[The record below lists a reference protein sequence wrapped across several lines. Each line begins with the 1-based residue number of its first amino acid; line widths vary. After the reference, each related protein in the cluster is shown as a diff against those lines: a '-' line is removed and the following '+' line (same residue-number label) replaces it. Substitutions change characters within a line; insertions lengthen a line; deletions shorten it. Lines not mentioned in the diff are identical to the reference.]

1 MLKIS
6 GSSALSDF
14 RINKLLAELQLIEP
28 AIKAVSAR
36 FIHFA
41 DVENDFD
48 SSQAEILKQLLAYG
62 SRQTDAGILGTRLL
76 VVPRSGT
83 ISPWSSK
90 ATEIAQRCGLSG
102 LKRIERGIEYTLDV
116 DRPLPAAVE
125 TLLHDRMT
133 QTVLD
138 GATDPDLFVQH
149 QPKPLQSVSIIE
161 QGREAL
167 VSANTE
173 LGLALSDDE
182 IDYLT
187 DSFQKLGRNPSDVEL
202 MMFAQANSEHC
213 RHKIFNADWTI
224 DGVAQAISLFKMI
237 RNTAEKSPADILSA
251 YSDNASVMTGSTERV
266 FIRNAKTGEYAYVEE
281 DAHLLMKVETHNHPT
296 AISPYPGAATGSG
309 GEIRDEGATG
319 RGSSPKAGLT
329 GFSVSHLKIPGFPQP
344 WEADNGKPERIASA
358 LTIMLEGPLGG
369 AAFNNEFGR
378 PNLAGY
384 FRSFEQSVP
393 GKANEFRG
401 YHKPIMIAGGLGNIR
416 PMLVKKQPIPAGSL
430 IIILGGPAMLI
441 GLGGGA
447 ASSQAS
453 GAGSEALDFASVQ
466 RENPEMERR
475 CQEVIN
481 HCNSMGSDTP
491 IVSIH
496 DIGAGGLSNAVPE
509 IIHDCE
515 RGGRFELRK
524 VHNADI
530 GMSPMQIWCN
540 EAQERYV
547 VAIKPEALELFTA
560 FCEREHCLFAVIGE
574 ATEEEHL
581 VLNDELLND
590 KPVDIP
596 MSVLFGKP
604 PKMHRNVKHVKANTK
619 ALDLSGVTLSEAV
632 KRVLSFPAVADKS
645 FLIHIGD
652 RSVTGLVARDQMV
665 GPWQVPV
672 ADVAVTAV
680 GFHAMTGEAMAMG
693 ERSPIAVI
701 NAPASGRMAI
711 GEAITNIAAAN
722 IDSLKKIK
730 LSANWM
736 AAAGYPGED
745 AALFDTV
752 KAVGMELCPALG
764 IAIPVGKDSLSM
776 KTVWQDDKGIATAAV
791 SENFTPEETVA
802 RAEDEVMAATV
813 SDSFSAMEAESAEQL
828 GDTTEGLRVD
838 DTKEQADESMTAIA
852 AFSAAVE
859 TDSTDTASRTEAFE
873 HSSDAAEALNPDNTL
888 EQVGNDTI
896 TATLPDDLAL
906 CSVAVAVEFTDTLP
920 PTEAVEPSGDAPDAL
935 KVDDAPERIYNAI
948 AAAAVFP
955 LSREIRSADTELAME
970 TAEHDA
976 DQSSDA
982 PEVSAV
988 TDDTTE
994 QSHNGMVADTL
1005 ATLAPAQEDE
1015 AEEASLSAEH
1025 DADQSSD
1032 AQEVSAVTDDAAEQS
1047 HNGMVADT
1055 LAALAP
1061 AQEDEA
1067 EDTALPAEHDADQS
1081 SDAQEVSAVTD
1092 DVAEQ
1097 SHNGMAAM
1105 VADTLAACAP
1115 ALETEAEDTALPAE
1129 RDVDQSGDA
1138 PEAPDDVAELNHN
1151 GTTALVADTIAAC
1164 APALE
1169 DETEDTALP
1178 VEREV
1183 DQSVDAPEVLDAP
1196 DDTAEP
1202 TSESMTALVADTLAA
1217 FTPVLETESPD
1228 TALRSEA
1235 MAQDTASEAP
1245 KIDTLSA
1252 ATPSEKTM
1260 TAPLSLVITAF
1271 APVADI
1277 SLTLTPQLRRVPDE
1291 DSALILI
1298 DLGAGKNRLGGS
1310 VLAQVYNQLGDDCP
1324 DLDQAELLKAFFD
1337 AIQTLNG
1344 LGKLLSYHDRSDGGL
1359 LATVAEMMFA
1369 SRLGVALTIDSLG
1382 DDVLAALFNEELGA
1396 VLQVRQ
1402 SDCKEV
1408 VALLRQSG
1416 LIDCTYIIGKVIDDC
1431 SDEAAADAKQ
1441 LSIRHSGELV
1451 YSATRSELQSIW
1463 SELSYKMQALRDN
1476 PDCAL
1481 QQFERIADDKDPG
1494 LNVELTFDLNDDV
1507 TAPFK
1512 AAPKPKVAILREQG
1526 VNGHV
1531 EMAAAFDRAGFTS
1544 IDVHMSDIIH
1554 GRVSLA
1560 DFTGLVACGG
1570 FSYGDV
1576 LGAGGGWA
1584 KSILFNPRCRDEF
1597 AAFFQRPD
1605 TFGLGV
1611 CNGCQM
1617 MSGLKDII
1625 PGAEHWPRFMR
1636 NTSEQFEARVALVEV
1651 QKSPS
1656 ILFAGMEGSRMPVAI
1671 AHGEGRAEFAV
1682 DPALALEAGAVALCY
1697 VDNYGELTT
1706 EFPANPNGSP
1716 FGITGLTTTDG
1727 RFTIMMPHPERC
1739 FRTLQNSWYPD
1750 EWEEYG
1756 AWMRLFRNAR
1766 VWVG

>member
-6 GSSALSDF
+6 GTSALSDF
-14 RINKLLAELQLIEP
+14 RINKLLAELQSIEP
-28 AIKAVSAR
+28 AVKAVSAR
-36 FIHFA
+36 FIHFIDIEHDLDDDQLA
-41 DVENDFD
+41 
-48 SSQAEILKQLLAYG
+48 ILKQLLAYG
-62 SRQTDAGILGTRLL
+62 SIHAGNGIAGTHLL

-90 ATEIAQRCGLSG
+90 ATEIAQRCGLSAVN
-102 LKRIERGIEYTLDV
+102 RIERGVEYTLDANI
-116 DRPLPAAVE
+116 PLPAAVKA
-125 TLLHDRMT
+125 LLHDRMT
-133 QTVLD
+133 QTVVD
-138 GATDPDLFVQH
+138 GDVEPELFAHH
-149 QPKPLQSVSIIE
+149 QPKPLMHVAIVE
-161 QGREAL
+161 QGRDAL

-187 DSFQKLGRNPSDVEL
+187 ESFQALGRNPTDVEL

-224 DGVAQAISLFKMI
+224 DGVEQAQSLFKMI
-237 RNTAEKSPADILSA
+237 RNTAAKSPEGILSA
-251 YSDNASVMTGSTERV
+251 YSDNASVMVGSNAQV
-266 FIRNAKTGEYAYVEE
+266 FIRNPLTYEYGYVEE

-319 RGSSPKAGLT
+319 RGSAPKAGLT

-378 PNLAGY
+378 PNLTGY
-384 FRSFEQSVP
+384 FRSFEQAVP
-393 GKANEFRG
+393 GKDNEFRG

-416 PMLVKKQPIPAGSL
+416 PMLVKKQAIPAGSL

-453 GAGSEALDFASVQ
+453 GTGSEDLDFASVQ

-481 HCNSMGSDTP
+481 HCNAMGNDTP

-509 IIHDCE
+509 IIHDCD

-547 VAIKPEALELFTA
+547 VAIKPESLELFTA

-574 ATEEEHL
+574 ATDEEHL
-581 VLNDELLND
+581 TLNDELLGD

-596 MSVLFGKP
+596 MSVLFGKS
-604 PKMHRNVKHVKANTK
+604 PKLHRNVEHVQPNIQ
-619 ALDLSGVTLSEAV
+619 ALDVSGITLDEAV
-632 KRVLSFPAVADKS
+632 KRVLAFPAVADKS

-665 GPWQVPV
+665 GPWQTPV

-680 GFHAMTGEAMAMG
+680 GFHAVAGEAMAMG

-701 NAPASGRMAI
+701 DAPASGRMAI
-711 GEAITNIAAAN
+711 GEAITNIAAAS
-722 IDSLKKIK
+722 IDSLRKIK

-736 AAAGYPGED
+736 AAAGYQGED

-776 KTVWQDDKGIATAAV
+776 KTVWG
-791 SENFTPEETVA
+791 
-802 RAEDEVMAATV
+802 
-813 SDSFSAMEAESAEQL
+813 
-828 GDTTEGLRVD
+828 G
-838 DTKEQADESMTAIA
+838 
-852 AFSAAVE
+852 
-859 TDSTDTASRTEAFE
+859 
-873 HSSDAAEALNPDNTL
+873 
-888 EQVGNDTI
+888 
-896 TATLPDDLAL
+896 
-906 CSVAVAVEFTDTLP
+906 
-920 PTEAVEPSGDAPDAL
+920 
-935 KVDDAPERIYNAI
+935 
-948 AAAAVFP
+948 
-955 LSREIRSADTELAME
+955 
-970 TAEHDA
+970 
-976 DQSSDA
+976 
-982 PEVSAV
+982 
-988 TDDTTE
+988 
-994 QSHNGMVADTL
+994 
-1005 ATLAPAQEDE
+1005 
-1015 AEEASLSAEH
+1015 
-1025 DADQSSD
+1025 
-1032 AQEVSAVTDDAAEQS
+1032 
-1047 HNGMVADT
+1047 
-1055 LAALAP
+1055 
-1061 AQEDEA
+1061 
-1067 EDTALPAEHDADQS
+1067 
-1081 SDAQEVSAVTD
+1081 
-1092 DVAEQ
+1092 
-1097 SHNGMAAM
+1097 
-1105 VADTLAACAP
+1105 
-1115 ALETEAEDTALPAE
+1115 
-1129 RDVDQSGDA
+1129 
-1138 PEAPDDVAELNHN
+1138 
-1151 GTTALVADTIAAC
+1151 
-1164 APALE
+1164 
-1169 DETEDTALP
+1169 
-1178 VEREV
+1178 
-1183 DQSVDAPEVLDAP
+1183 
-1196 DDTAEP
+1196 
-1202 TSESMTALVADTLAA
+1202 
-1217 FTPVLETESPD
+1217 
-1228 TALRSEA
+1228 
-1235 MAQDTASEAP
+1235 
-1245 KIDTLSA
+1245 
-1252 ATPSEKTM
+1252 KTM
-1260 TAPLSLVITAF
+1260 TSPLSLVITAF

-1277 SLTLTPQLRRVPDE
+1277 GLTLTPQLRNVPDE

-1310 VLAQVYNQLGDDCP
+1310 VLAQVYNQLGDNCP
-1324 DLDQAELLKAFFD
+1324 DLDEASLLKAFFD
-1337 AIQTLNG
+1337 SIQTLNSQ
-1344 LGKLLSYHDRSDGGL
+1344 GKLLSYHDRSDGGL

-1369 SRLGVALTIDSLG
+1369 SRLGVTLTLDSLG
-1382 DDVLAALFNEELGA
+1382 EDVLAALFNEELGA

-1402 SDCKEV
+1402 SDCKDV
-1408 VALLRQSG
+1408 VELLKQSG
-1416 LIDCTYIIGKVIDDC
+1416 LIDCTYVIGKVID
-1431 SDEAAADAKQ
+1431 EQQ
-1441 LSIRHSGELV
+1441 LNIRHLGEV
-1451 YSATRSELQSIW
+1451 IYSAGRAELQSIW

-1476 PDCAL
+1476 PECAQ
-1481 QQFERIADDKDPG
+1481 QQFERIADDEDPG
-1494 LNVELTFDLNDDV
+1494 LNVALTFDVNDDV
-1507 TAPFK
+1507 TAPFRN
-1512 AAPKPKVAILREQG
+1512 AARPKVAILREQG

-1617 MSGLKDII
+1617 MSGLKEII

-1636 NTSEQFEARVALVEV
+1636 NNSEQFEARVALVEV

-1671 AHGEGRAEFAV
+1671 AHGEGRAEFAE
-1682 DPALALEAGAVALCY
+1682 DPAVALEAGAVALSY

-1739 FRTLQNSWYPD
+1739 FRTVQNSWRPD
-1750 EWEEYG
+1750 DWDEYG